1 MNIPSNPAD
10 RKKIEAAL
18 QEMSNS
24 MTRQGAERELMKD
37 IIKET
42 CEKFEL
48 DKKIFRRMAKVYHKR
63 SFSEEVS
70 EHEQFEAMYEVI
82 TGQTSFTDS
91 EGGEND

>member
-18 QEMSNS
+18 QEMSDC

-42 CEKFEL
+42 CDKYEL
-48 DKKIFRRMAKVYHKR
+48 DKKIFRKMAKVYHKR
-63 SFSEEVS
+63 SFSEEVN
-70 EHEQFEAMYEVI
+70 EHEQFETMYEVI
-82 TGQTSFTDS
+82 TGQTSLPDTES
-91 EGGEND
+91 E